1 MRSQTYEITFSGQA
15 GATLRAEFDDC
26 EVTIGPGTTI
36 LRAELPDQAALT
48 GLVQRITG
56 LNLEVILVRIV
67 APPSAGRESEH
78 DAAKGVGRD
87 QRPAPRT

>member
-1 MRSQTYEITFSGQA
+1 MRSQTYEITFRGQA

-48 GLVQRITG
+48 GLVQRIIG
-56 LNLEVILVRIV
+56 LNLEVIGVRLV
-67 APPSAGRESEH
+67 APPR
-78 DAAKGVGRD
+78 
-87 QRPAPRT
+87 